1 MVEMNYNMM
10 IKKLIFIM
18 VFVLV
23 SAVVFAQQNTLT
35 VSITGIKSI
44 KGNVYVYLYTSEE
57 GFPIKISKANSFK
70 KAKVISNSVTVYFK
84 NLKPGIYA
92 VSVYQ
97 DIDTNGKINQ
107 NFLGIPKEP
116 VGVSNNA
123 EGFIGPPK
131 YEDAKFNLD
140 SNKVIEIKLNKE

>member
-1 MVEMNYNMM
+1 MVSV
-10 IKKLIFIM
+10 M
-18 VFVLV
+18 VNT
-23 SAVVFAQQNTLT
+23 VVFAQQNALT
-35 VSITGIKSI
+35 INITGINSI

-57 GFPIKISKANSFK
+57 GFPIEVSKANRFK
-70 KAKVISNSVTVYFK
+70 KAEVVSNSVTVIFE

-97 DIDTNGKINQ
+97 DIDANGKINK

-123 EGFIGPPK
+123 EGVMGPPK
-131 YEDAKFNLD
+131 YEDAKFNLN
-140 SNKVIEIKLNKE
+140 SNKTIEIKLNKE

>member
-1 MVEMNYNMM
+1 M
-10 IKKLIFIM
+10 KKIIFIM
-18 VFVLV
+18 VSIMV
-23 SAVVFAQQNTLT
+23 SVVVFAQQNTLT
-35 VSITGIKSI
+35 VNITGINSI

-57 GFPIKISKANSFK
+57 SFPIEISEANSFK
-70 KAKVISNSVTVYFK
+70 KAEVVSNSVTVIFE

-97 DIDTNGKINQ
+97 DIDANGKINK

-123 EGFIGPPK
+123 KGFMGPPK
-131 YEDAKFNLD
+131 YEDAKFNLN
-140 SNKVIEIKLNKE
+140 SNKAIEIKLSKN

>member
-1 MVEMNYNMM
+1 
-10 IKKLIFIM
+10 M

-35 VSITGIKSI
+35 VNITGINSI

-70 KAKVISNSVTVYFK
+70 KAKVISNSVTVYLK
-84 NLKPGIYA
+84 NLKPGTYA

-107 NFLGIPKEP
+107 NFLGIPREP
-116 VGVSNNA
+116 VGVSNNVK
-123 EGFIGPPK
+123 GFMGPPK
-131 YEDAKFNLD
+131 YEDAKFYLD
-140 SNKVIEIKLNKE
+140 TSKFIEIKLNQE

>member
-1 MVEMNYNMM
+1 MM
-10 IKKLIFIM
+10 IKKIISIM

-35 VSITGIKSI
+35 VNITGISSI
-44 KGNVYVYLYTSEE
+44 KGDVYVYLYTSEE

-84 NLKPGIYA
+84 NLKPGTYA

-116 VGVSNNA
+116 VGVANNA
-123 EGFIGPPK
+123 KGFMGPPK
-131 YEDAKFNLD
+131 YEDAKFYLD
-140 SNKVIEIKLNKE
+140 TSKSIEIKLNAK

>member
-1 MVEMNYNMM
+1 
-10 IKKLIFIM
+10 M

-35 VSITGIKSI
+35 VNITGINSI

-57 GFPIKISKANSFK
+57 GFPIKISKANSFT
-70 KAKVISNSVTVYFK
+70 KAKVISNSVTVYLK
-84 NLKPGIYA
+84 NLKPGTYA

-107 NFLGIPKEP
+107 NFLGIPREP
-116 VGVSNNA
+116 VGVSNNVK
-123 EGFIGPPK
+123 GFMGPPK
-131 YEDAKFNLD
+131 YEDAKFYLD
-140 SNKVIEIKLNKE
+140 TSKSIEIKLNEE

>member
-1 MVEMNYNMM
+1 MKRIV
-10 IKKLIFIM
+10 FII
-18 VFVLV
+18 VCFLV

-35 VSITGIKSI
+35 VNMTGINSI
-44 KGNVYVYLYTSEE
+44 KGKVYVYLYTSEE
-57 GFPIKISKANSFK
+57 GFPIEISKANSFE
-70 KAKVISNSVTVYFK
+70 KAKVLSNRVTVYFK
-84 NLKPGIYA
+84 NLKPGTYA

-123 EGFIGPPK
+123 EGFMGPPK
-131 YEDAKFNLD
+131 YEDAKFYLD
-140 SNKVIEIKLNKE
+140 TNKCIEIKLNAK

>member
-1 MVEMNYNMM
+1 MVS
-10 IKKLIFIM
+10 
-18 VFVLV
+18 V
-23 SAVVFAQQNTLT
+23 VVFAQQNTLT
-35 VSITGIKSI
+35 VNITGINSI

-57 GFPIKISKANSFK
+57 SFPIEISEANSFK
-70 KAKVISNSVTVYFK
+70 KAEVVSNSVTVIFE

-97 DIDTNGKINQ
+97 DIDANGKINK

-123 EGFIGPPK
+123 KGFMGPPK
-131 YEDAKFNLD
+131 YEDAKFNLN
-140 SNKVIEIKLNKE
+140 SNKAIEIKLSKN